1 MRSRRPRGETG
12 AATGL
17 SVGVAA
23 LVLFAAL
30 AAVAVT
36 RVLVAHREAG
46 ALADLGSLAGAVAVQ
61 HGRDGC
67 LAAREH
73 VRRAGAAAVTCT
85 SAGEHVR
92 LVVRVELGRL
102 LGRRVGVTAR
112 SHAGPR

>member
-1 MRSRRPRGETG
+1 MRSRRDESG

-17 SVGVAA
+17 AVGVAA
-23 LVLFAAL
+23 LVLCAAL
-30 AAVAVT
+30 AAVAVA

-46 ALADLGSLAGAVAVQ
+46 AVADLGSLAGAVAVQ
-61 HGRDGC
+61 HGRAGC
-67 LAAREH
+67 SAAREH
-73 VRRAGAAAVTCT
+73 VRRAGAATVECT
-85 SAGEHVR
+85 STGEHVR